1 MALVA
6 GAMFAS
12 CSGNVEVIANA
23 NDASLGT
30 VTGGGKYEA
39 GASVVLTATPNA
51 DAAFVEWSDGVKDN
65 PRTIIVPAVGPV
77 TYTAN
82 FVAQGA
88 TVSVNGAVNASWK
101 AKDILGTDYSSY
113 GLIQYGAFKNYDSSS
128 EPYAQGYI
136 PCTVGTVNFDGQ
148 NYNYM
153 FYYENEDDV
162 TMVDEDMYPNW
173 QPKGGEFTETIS
185 AIDLTA
191 NTVSGNVHG
200 TLFHFPEYYET
211 RDMSSTPS
219 ATIDVNMAASVWEN
233 SGKGIKAMGKLYT
246 K

>member
-51 DAAFVEWSDGVKDN
+51 DAAFAEWSDGVKDN

-82 FVAQGA
+82 FVAKGA
-88 TVSVNGAVNASWK
+88 TVSMNGGLNTTWK
-101 AKDILGTDYSSY
+101 ATSLVGTDYSAY
-113 GLIQYGAFKNYDSSS
+113 KILMLGAFKNYDSAS
-128 EPYAQGYI
+128 EPFAQGYV
-136 PCTVGTVNFDGQ
+136 PSLAGNTNSDD
-148 NYNYM
+148 YYM
-153 FYYENEDDV
+153 FYYENEDDI
-162 TMVDEDMYPNW
+162 TVDTDGSLSGQAGANLPNW
-173 QPKGGEFTETIS
+173 QPKDFVCNIA
-185 AIDLTA
+185 AIDLNA
-191 NTVSGNVHG
+191 NTITGTVEGELFYLPDYLTQTTTTATLNVN
-200 TLFHFPEYYET
+200 LA
-211 RDMSSTPS
+211 S
-219 ATIDVNMAASVWEN
+219 AVWEA
-233 SGKGIKAMGKLYT
+233 GAKCKPMGKRI

>member
-12 CSGNVEVIANA
+12 CGGGVEVIANA
-23 NDASLGT
+23 NDASLGK
-30 VTGGGKYEA
+30 VNGGGKYEA
-39 GASVVLTATPNA
+39 GAQVELTAVPNA

-82 FVAQGA
+82 FVAKGT
-88 TVSVNGAVNASWK
+88 TVSMNGALNTNWK
-101 AKDILGTDYSSY
+101 ATTTMGGDYSSY
-113 GLIQYGAFKNYDSSS
+113 GLVQFGAFKNYDSAS
-128 EPYAQGYI
+128 EPYAQGFI
-136 PCTVGTVNFDGQ
+136 PSTAITTNFDGQ

-162 TMVDEDMYPNW
+162 TVDGEDTYPNW
-173 QPKGGEFTETIS
+173 QPKRGEFTETIT

-200 TLFHFPEYYET
+200 TLFHLPEYDATNE
-211 RDMSSTPS
+211 MSVT
-219 ATIDVNMAASVWEN
+219 ATIDVVMASAVWEN
-233 SGKGIKAMGKLYT
+233 AGKCKPMGKLYT